1 MRYGVFSFQKIAKKI
16 AEKCEEDEDFMA
28 RIKANYVGNLK
39 RHLELDGT
47 LEPTEGTVKT
57 FKSYPEDDPV
67 VVFVTARDDDNWLS
81 GKDWDCEQ
89 DCTYLREAMDGCG
102 KTFTFVELNT
112 VNIDHFG
119 ITAGLTEYMH
129 SVCLGG

>member
-1 MRYGVFSFQKIAKKI
+1 
-16 AEKCEEDEDFMA
+16 MA

-67 VVFVTARDDDNWLS
+67 VVFVTARDNDNWLS

-102 KTFTFVELNT
+102 MTLTFIELNA
-112 VNIDHFG
+112 VYCIQGNFAPVLFSPFSPSDLRANIKPG
-119 ITAGLTEYMH
+119 
-129 SVCLGG
+129 